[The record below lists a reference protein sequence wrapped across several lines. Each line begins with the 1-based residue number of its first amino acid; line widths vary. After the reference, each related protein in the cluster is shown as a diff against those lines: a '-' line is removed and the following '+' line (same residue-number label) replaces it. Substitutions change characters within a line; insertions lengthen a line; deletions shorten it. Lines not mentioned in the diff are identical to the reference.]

1 MAVPVQPYADLEPA
15 PMPIGDDKDEK
26 ERASSL
32 TEYVPLGREELSDK
46 IPPNDSYEGES
57 RSWVDSTSAYTSQA
71 STDGIRKPPGR
82 GRRNAS

>member
-1 MAVPVQPYADLEPA
+1 MSGIDPSSHLSQRRHPASKMAVPVQPYADLEPD

-46 IPPNDSYEGES
+46 IPPNDSYEGELG
-57 RSWVDSTSAYTSQA
+57 RWV
-71 STDGIRKPPGR
+71 
-82 GRRNAS
+82 N